1 MMLFRSLQP
10 IDYMLFL
17 HCYCCCCLLPIILFG
32 GEEEDGSDFSPYLHL
47 QYSKESLMKRL
58 RVCVCVCVGS
68 VCLDLETEMLLHD
81 RYGVGFG
88 STVEARTASFL
99 REKSFWI
106 SVGTRLLSGD
116 VICRLQLSRE
126 REREREKASRGHVCS
141 SELFLLL
148 FRGCTRA

>member
-10 IDYMLFL
+10 IDYMLFFA
-17 HCYCCCCLLPIILFG
+17 LLLLLLLIANHFIWWRRG
-32 GEEEDGSDFSPYLHL
+32 GRIGFLSLSPLAVLKRKSDEAFA
-47 QYSKESLMKRL
+47 
-58 RVCVCVCVGS
+58 CVCVCVGS

-126 REREREKASRGHVCS
+126 RE
-141 SELFLLL
+141 SESK
-148 FRGCTRA
+148 